1 MKSFHHP
8 VPEQAAHAFNNV
20 QDLLEPLLYQC
31 LGTTVIPCRPR
42 WNRCARK
49 LHAGG
54 VDWWLTGSAAL
65 AVRGGA
71 VIPRDVDL
79 VVADGDAVAVG
90 DLLARGLIEPV
101 CPAEW
106 RISNCWGR
114 AFLKA
119 RVE

>member
-1 MKSFHHP
+1 M
-8 VPEQAAHAFNNV
+8 
-20 QDLLEPLLYQC
+20 LEPLLYQC
-31 LGTTVIPCRPR
+31 LGTTVIPWQAALEQVC
-42 WNRCARK
+42 RK

-101 CPAEW
+101 CPADW
-106 RISNCWGR
+106 RISNWWGR
-114 AFLKA
+114 AFLNA